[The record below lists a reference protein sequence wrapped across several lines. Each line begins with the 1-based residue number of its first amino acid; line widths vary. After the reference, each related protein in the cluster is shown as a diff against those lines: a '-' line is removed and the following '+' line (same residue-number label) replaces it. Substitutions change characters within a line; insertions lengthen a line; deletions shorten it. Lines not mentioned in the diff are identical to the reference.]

1 MTHFLRALFRRREK
15 GDITV
20 GEAMVVDFARL
31 TPDTSV
37 AAAMEILRSSFQ
49 REFPVVEN
57 GRLVGT
63 VRRRDL
69 NAALL
74 RESPTQLIR
83 DLMERRVPTALAT
96 ELLDRVLAR
105 WPLAHRAVVVV
116 QDDAPIGMLDRQQ
129 LRGVG
134 AW

>member
-1 MTHFLRALFRRREK
+1 MTHFLRVLFRRRGK
-15 GDITV
+15 GDVTV

-96 ELLDRVLAR
+96 ELLAR